1 LSQLDDSAALYDA
14 AIRHPS
20 LQHKEGGIMV
30 LRLYAV
36 ACIALSALLLGGN
49 GIAHAGDTDDSYSH
63 PQSDDS
69 YAKPDTAEEP
79 AQPNDAAP
87 PQEDDSAA
95 PPDDSGGDDANA
107 PPATD
112 EPE

>member
-1 LSQLDDSAALYDA
+1 MMPASGAKPAT
-14 AIRHPS
+14 
-20 LQHKEGGIMV
+20 KEGSIMV
-30 LRLYAV
+30 LRLCAV
-36 ACIALSALLLGGN
+36 ACIAFAAFFMGGN
-49 GIAHAGDTDDSYSH
+49 GIARAGDADDSYSH

-79 AQPNDAAP
+79 SPPDDSAAP

-95 PPDDSGGDDANA
+95 PPDDSGGDNANA
-107 PPATD
+107 PPQQD

>member
-1 LSQLDDSAALYDA
+1 
-14 AIRHPS
+14 
-20 LQHKEGGIMV
+20 MV

-36 ACIALSALLLGGN
+36 ACIVFAALLLGGN
-49 GIAHAGDTDDSYSH
+49 RIARAGDTDDSYSH

-79 AQPNDAAP
+79 AQPDDATPA
-87 PQEDDSAA
+87 QEDDSA

-107 PPATD
+107 PPANN